1 MRDAFFLQHTMTETI
16 PLKFLDIEGDGT
28 HLLIKIK
35 INGKVAKM
43 LVDTGASRTV
53 FDINRISRFTTE
65 KEFDKNEMLSTGLG
79 TNTMQSHNT
88 VLKKI
93 EIGKVKIKNFEAILL
108 DLNHVNESYE
118 KIGLGSID
126 GVLGGE
132 ILVNHK
138 AIINYDKKILKL
150 KS

>member
-1 MRDAFFLQHTMTETI
+1 MTETI